1 MGGGVLIRELKG
13 RRRLG
18 REVLVGPNEKLR

>member
-18 REVLVGPNEKLR
+18 REVVGPNEKLR

>member
-18 REVLVGPNEKLR
+18 REVLGPNEKLR